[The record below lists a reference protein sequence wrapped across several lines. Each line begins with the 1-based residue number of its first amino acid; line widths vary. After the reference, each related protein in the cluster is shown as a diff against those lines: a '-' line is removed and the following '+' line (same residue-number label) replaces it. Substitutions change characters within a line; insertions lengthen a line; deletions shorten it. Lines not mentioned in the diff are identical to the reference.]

1 MENVTREWA
10 SPDTTRVKKLTTP
23 NRRRDGREVP
33 NSVVEQKYKKNG
45 KFQLVS
51 QWVFSMSF
59 KITKVKLLF
68 LGWFYVLFVHLLR
81 KWRIPNFPRSSGGKH
96 DKNDKKKITFSVHI
110 VTGISRGVW
119 GGTGGRVGG
128 VISLCDTSPTYMQ
141 STRLEQSFRLV
152 YGSDSCTV
160 HLFPRICT

>member
-68 LGWFYVLFVHLLR
+68 LGWFSVLFVHLLR

-96 DKNDKKKITFSVHI
+96 DKNDKKKSHFPFTLLLAFLGEYGGGPGGGWVGSYRF
-110 VTGISRGVW
+110 VTLVGLVSHSAS
-119 GGTGGRVGG
+119 GR
-128 VISLCDTSPTYMQ
+128 Y
-141 STRLEQSFRLV
+141 R
-152 YGSDSCTV
+152 
-160 HLFPRICT
+160 